1 MSRIRTVVFILAI
14 GMSLLVGG
22 TSLMPTSLYSS
33 VTWSAVWYAI
43 FIGLIISIIKARLWE
58 KPLVFILHL
67 SFFCMIAGGFLTSI
81 SSQRGILHLIP
92 GQPADMFMEED
103 GTVRHLPHAVT
114 LISFS
119 PQYYQGM
126 SVPKDFR
133 SEILVADGDTMHI
146 SMNHIGRM
154 GHYRFYQ
161 TSFDD
166 FGGSVL
172 TVSYDPYG
180 ISAVYLGF
188 LLFAISGAL
197 ILIRKISI
205 HRRAAYALLLIP
217 AASFPHTSSAV
228 PAICEAR
235 ADSLACSQVLFNGE
249 VVPFNTVATRITYK
263 LTGRADVGGL
273 SSEAFIASLIQYKEE
288 WSDVPFIKIK
298 SDALRDKLHIAGE
311 YSSFN
316 SLYTPDGTYL
326 PSMIYKGG
334 AGELDSDILKLDE
347 KVSLLIDLWSGELF
361 TTLPDTSPHLRS
373 PLSIKAEM
381 LYNRVVP
388 ARVLFMC
395 TIFLGMVFIIL
406 STFRRTTRLWIAV
419 ASLAVAGIVSFAWQW
434 CISAHFPLSTTYEM
448 MEFTGVAVLTVAS
461 YVSYRKYSGLLV
473 GIALLTAS
481 FLFLVAWLGF
491 KDPVIT
497 PVMPVLASPWLSVH
511 VSLIMIA
518 YAILGFTF
526 PVSIIAL
533 ILPSQRE
540 RLTHLSLSLLT
551 PGTYMLGLGIIAGAM
566 WANVSWGR
574 YWGWDPK
581 ETWALVTMLLYSIP
595 LHRFFR
601 MARRPLF
608 CNLYLI
614 LAFASIIMTYY
625 GVNYLPSLHAY
636 K

>member
-14 GMSLLVGG
+14 GISILIGG
-22 TSLMPTSLYSS
+22 TSLMPTSVYSS
-33 VTWSAVWYAI
+33 SAWSAVWCAI
-43 FIGLIISIIKARLWE
+43 LIGIIISIVKTRLWK
-58 KPLVFILHL
+58 KPLVFIMHL
-67 SFFCMIAGGFLTSI
+67 SFFCMIVGGFLTSI
-81 SSQRGILHLIP
+81 SSQRGIMHLIP
-92 GQPADMFMEED
+92 GQPADMFMEQD
-103 GTVRHLPHAVT
+103 GTLRRIPHAVT
-114 LISFS
+114 LLSFS

-133 SEILVADGDTMHI
+133 SEVLVADGDTMHI

-197 ILIRKISI
+197 VLIRKIRI
-205 HRRAAYALLLIP
+205 PGRAACTLLLM
-217 AASFPHTSSAV
+217 AAGALPQTVSAV
-228 PAICEAR
+228 PAISESKS
-235 ADSLACSQVLFNGE
+235 DSLACRQVLFNGE
-249 VVPFNTVATRITYK
+249 IVPFNTMATRITYK
-263 LTGRADVGGL
+263 LTGRSDVGDL
-273 SSEAFIASLIQYKEE
+273 SPERFLASLIQYKEV

-361 TTLPDTSPHLRS
+361 TPLPDTYPHMRA
-373 PLSIKAEM
+373 PLSIKAEI

-419 ASLAVAGIVSFAWQW
+419 ASLAVAGVISFAWQW
-434 CISAHFPLSTTYEM
+434 WISSHFPLSTTYEM
-448 MEFTGVAVLTVAS
+448 MEFTGVMVLIVAS

-473 GIALLTAS
+473 GIALLSAS

-491 KDPVIT
+491 KDPMIT

-511 VSLIMIA
+511 VSLIMIS

-526 PVSIIAL
+526 PVSIMAL

-540 RLTHLSLSLLT
+540 RLTHLSLLLLA

-608 CNLYLI
+608 CNIYI
-614 LAFASIIMTYY
+614 IIIFSSIIMTYY
-625 GVNYLPSLHAY
+625 GVNFLPSLHAY

>member
-1 MSRIRTVVFILAI
+1 MSHIRTVVFILAI
-14 GMSLLVGG
+14 GMSLLIGG
-22 TSLMPTSLYSS
+22 TSLMPTSVYSS
-33 VTWSAVWYAI
+33 VAWIAVWCAI
-43 FIGLIISIIKARLWE
+43 LTGVIISMVKTRLWV

-67 SFFCMIAGGFLTSI
+67 SFLCMIAGGFLTSI
-81 SSQRGILHLIP
+81 SSQRGIMHLIP
-92 GQPADMFMEED
+92 GQPADMFMEQD
-103 GTVRHLPHAVT
+103 GTVRRLPHAVT
-114 LISFS
+114 LLSFS
-119 PQYYQGM
+119 PQYHQGM

-133 SEILVADGDTMHI
+133 SEVLVADGDTMHI

-188 LLFAISGAL
+188 LLFAISGVL
-197 ILIRKISI
+197 ILIRKIRI
-205 HRRAAYALLLIP
+205 HRRAVFAFPLIL
-217 AASFPHTSSAV
+217 AGAFPQTVSAV
-228 PAICEAR
+228 PAISEAT

-249 VVPFNTVATRITYK
+249 IVPFNTLATRITYK
-263 LTGRADVGGL
+263 ITGRADVGGL
-273 SSEAFIASLIQYKEE
+273 SPEAFIASLIQYKEE

-298 SDALRDKLHIAGE
+298 SDALRNRLHISGE
-311 YSSFN
+311 YAALN

-361 TTLPDTSPHLRS
+361 TPLPDTYPHLRS

-381 LYNRVVP
+381 IYNRIVP
-388 ARVLFMC
+388 ARILFMC
-395 TIFLGMVFIIL
+395 TILLGIIFIAL
-406 STFRRTTRLWIAV
+406 SSFRCTPRLWIAV
-419 ASLAVAGIVSFAWQW
+419 ASLAVAGVISFAWQW
-434 CISAHFPLSTTYEM
+434 WISSHFPLSTTFEM
-448 MEFTGVAVLTVAS
+448 MEFTGVMVLIVAS

-473 GIALLTAS
+473 GIALLSAS

-511 VSLIMIA
+511 VSLIMIS
-518 YAILGFTF
+518 YAILGFTL
-526 PVSIIAL
+526 PVSILAV

-540 RLTHLSLSLLT
+540 RLTHLSLSLLA

-581 ETWALVTMLLYSIP
+581 ETWALVTMLLYAIP

-601 MARRPLF
+601 MARHPLF
-608 CNLYLI
+608 CNIYII
-614 LAFASIIMTYY
+614 LTFASIIMTYY